1 MLTPDQRRQLRQ
13 MTLDGVS
20 VQNIARAMGISR
32 TTVYAYQK
40 DEGRGVRR
48 KRSDAG
54 SRSPLGQADQT
65 ELLKAFQSLRC
76 NAAALTD
83 VLHKDPGRFGLDE
96 GFSLSQRNVR
106 RYIVLRFPD
115 AVKSRAPADRPSP
128 SGPGRLQID
137 FVEGGFQFA
146 GQSRP
151 QNLGFVIGVYP
162 WSRKAFVT
170 VCPDSAAESRLTAVG
185 SSLSRCGCPAE
196 IVCEND
202 MLPVV
207 DESLDG
213 KVRFHPDFEQML
225 KPFGISPE
233 ACRPVR
239 PQTQGR
245 VRRIGRLGRFERYFE
260 DRCLATLQYANTDI
274 RSVADLQA
282 AIDDWIEKV
291 ADERVFEG
299 KTVREWF
306 ELEKPALIK
315 SGRAG
320 EKLG

>member
-1 MLTPDQRRQLRQ
+1 
-13 MTLDGVS
+13 
-20 VQNIARAMGISR
+20 
-32 TTVYAYQK
+32 
-40 DEGRGVRR
+40 
-48 KRSDAG
+48 
-54 SRSPLGQADQT
+54 
-65 ELLKAFQSLRC
+65 
-76 NAAALTD
+76 
-83 VLHKDPGRFGLDE
+83 
-96 GFSLSQRNVR
+96 
-106 RYIVLRFPD
+106 
-115 AVKSRAPADRPSP
+115 
-128 SGPGRLQID
+128 
-137 FVEGGFQFA
+137 
-146 GQSRP
+146 
-151 QNLGFVIGVYP
+151 
-162 WSRKAFVT
+162 
-170 VCPDSAAESRLTAVG
+170 
-185 SSLSRCGCPAE
+185 
-196 IVCEND
+196 

-213 KVRFHPDFEQML
+213 KVRFHPGFEQML
-225 KPFGISPE
+225 KTFGISPE